1 MDRKENET
9 LGEKYARM
17 MDAIEEYTIKVDKML
32 ADVDNT
38 TPEELE
44 QVRKELQVMYDESV
58 EVEEEVRILR
68 KLTGE

>member
-1 MDRKENET
+1 MGRKENET

-17 MDAIEEYTIKVDKML
+17 IKAIDEYTIKVDKML
-32 ADVDNT
+32 ADVYNT

-44 QVRKELQVMYDESV
+44 KVRKELQDMYDESV
-58 EVEEEVRILR
+58 QVEEEVKILR